1 MGLRGRGVTVLELAI
16 VLVILGL
23 LLAFALPYLTSR
35 PMNLRA
41 DTNDLVANLRLA
53 RDLAI
58 SRTTHYRLRAVDC
71 SSYVIEKGVLGPD
84 GDAWE
89 FREERRVSL
98 RENVRFQGP
107 PCGVSVEFDSRGRV
121 VRLTSGG
128 VFVLEDPSRGE
139 QRTVA
144 VSSVGGVSEP

>member
-1 MGLRGRGVTVLELAI
+1 MALRGRGATVVELAI

-58 SRTTHYRLRAVDC
+58 SRTTHYRLRAEAFEAKA
-71 SSYVIEKGVLGPD
+71 EKHEEEARKLAARPRNPLEVKWP
-84 GDAWE
+84 AMARKSWQ
-89 FREERRVSL
+89 RESQLAVQARRAAKECYDL
-98 RENVRFQGP
+98 ADRHIRLA
-107 PCGVSVEFDSRGRV
+107 VEAE
-121 VRLTSGG
+121 LA
-128 VFVLEDPSRGE
+128 E
-139 QRTVA
+139 
-144 VSSVGGVSEP
+144 